1 LKNGRGEIIDH
12 KYITLLHE
20 LQQTTGLRA
29 GNVDFKK
36 HIIKVNFAA
45 RADALDFCMN
55 DLKLPEFQG
64 AGATIEFIKVI
75 DRLFDIDNS
84 RNSIAMRTKGPLS
97 ATKDT
102 WLLFV
107 HYSLKYIKELTVVAG
122 VPIYETPRKTSFIAF
137 YISTMSVV
145 NLFNKYINC
154 SESQLSYLLTHK
166 MSQDH
171 LEIIF

>member
-12 KYITLLHE
+12 KYITLRHE

-45 RADALDFCMN
+45 RADAFDFCMN

-84 RNSIAMRTKGPLS
+84 RNSIAMRTKRPIKCNKRYMV
-97 ATKDT
+97 AFCA
-102 WLLFV
+102 LLFKI
-107 HYSLKYIKELTVVAG
+107 H
-122 VPIYETPRKTSFIAF
+122 
-137 YISTMSVV
+137 
-145 NLFNKYINC
+145 
-154 SESQLSYLLTHK
+154 
-166 MSQDH
+166 
-171 LEIIF
+171 